1 MGKGNFCKIVMFV
14 ICSVILFGCS
24 VDNITE
30 ENQEYDFTKRMS
42 VETTNVLIEYV
53 SGTRDAVK
61 DSIRNNYF
69 NSGLLVRW
77 NSCDIKDVEVW
88 EVNTLIFF
96 KGKPKAI
103 IDADN
108 EEVDKATVYAT
119 CEDYKGN

>member
-24 VDNITE
+24 VDDITE
-30 ENQEYDFTKRMS
+30 KNQEYDFTKRIS
-42 VETTNVLIEYV
+42 IETTNVLIEYV

-77 NSCDIKDVEVW
+77 NSCGIKDVEVW

-119 CEDYKGN
+119 CEDYKEN